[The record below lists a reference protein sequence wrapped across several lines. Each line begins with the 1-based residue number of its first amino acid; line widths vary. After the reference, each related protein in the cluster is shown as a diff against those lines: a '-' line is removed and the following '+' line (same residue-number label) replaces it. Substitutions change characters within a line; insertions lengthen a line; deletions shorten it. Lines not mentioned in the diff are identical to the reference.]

1 MEASLLS
8 QDDKLCLMSH
18 VISKRENRRCIAKVF
33 RASALFHMNAV

>member
-18 VISKRENRRCIAKVF
+18 VISKREIVVAMRKFF
-33 RASALFHMNAV
+33 RAPTRFHMNAM